1 MTPEELK
8 GNILIGLY
16 LGMEHVNDCPEE
28 YPNGYYIPGK
38 TELDIDYTPDGW
50 SFHESMD
57 WLYPVY
63 QEIIQFADS
72 DNPMFNKLDTYC
84 RALILSQQQEIRD
97 ALIEGKNVSEL
108 FKEIV
113 EWIKIYNEK
122 VLEDDKT

>member
-1 MTPEELK
+1 MTQEELE
-8 GNILIGLY
+8 GNNIVAAYMQEYTTEYLIWKKTDISKLVSV
-16 LGMEHVNDCPEE
+16 LE
-28 YPNGYYIPGK
+28 Y
-38 TELDIDYTPDGW
+38 
-50 SFHESMD
+50 SSSMD